1 MKEANLNSLRTSHY
15 PPLPALIDYAD
26 EMGIYVED
34 EGPFCW
40 AGVADDLRLTPRIM
54 QLNAELLAR
63 DRNHPSV
70 FMWSI
75 CNESSFGYGFQRSA
89 EWVKAADPT
98 RPRGGSYQNSM
109 DIDIRHNPI
118 SVRLIEEVDQDGQK
132 AAALG
137 RIARHLPGRFRTI
150 MPISI
155 SIPAFATITSSR

>member
-1 MKEANLNSLRTSHY
+1 MSKTKGRFAGR
-15 PPLPALIDYAD
+15 
-26 EMGIYVED
+26 
-34 EGPFCW
+34 
-40 AGVADDLRLTPRIM
+40 GVADDLRLTPHIM

-75 CNESSFGYGFQRSA
+75 CNESRFGYGFQRSA

-118 SVRLIEEVDQDGQK
+118 SVRLIEEAEDVAKSRCSGTNPS
-132 AAALG
+132 AFTRALS
-137 RIARHLPGRFRTI
+137 TI
-150 MPISI
+150 MPICI
-155 SIPAFATITSSR
+155 SIPASGTITSSR